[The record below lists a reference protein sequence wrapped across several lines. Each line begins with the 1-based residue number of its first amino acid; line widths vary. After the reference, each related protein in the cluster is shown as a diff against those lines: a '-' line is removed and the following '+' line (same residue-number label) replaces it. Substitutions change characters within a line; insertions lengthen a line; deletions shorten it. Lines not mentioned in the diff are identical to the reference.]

1 MISKSDLV
9 FLPFLAAPLTL
20 LTAGGCSGDPAVAV
34 SGADQPFSD
43 EELAAMRKSAKTGR
57 EFRDLVRLKTMER
70 AGSTVVKTKS
80 IADEPRSHP

>member
-1 MISKSDLV
+1 MIRKSDLM
-9 FLPFLAAPLTL
+9 FLPLLVTPLAL
-20 LTAGGCSGDPAVAV
+20 LTATGCSGDPAVAV

-43 EELAAMRKSAKTGR
+43 EELAAMRKSAKTTR

-80 IADEPRSHP
+80 IADKPRQK